1 MESTAIEDSTEMQDL
16 HRLVE
21 NLPSISMLQPQ
32 LALQST
38 VKSVLQ
44 SPVSVLSLP
53 ETPLSR
59 KKSNKGTSVVIFT

>member
-1 MESTAIEDSTEMQDL
+1 MESTAIEDSSEMQDL

-21 NLPSISMLQPQ
+21 NLPSISLLQPQ

-38 VKSVLQ
+38 VKSVSQ

-59 KKSNKGTSVVIFT
+59 KKSNKGTNVVIFT